1 MIASSYLSSWFL
13 IDLTSTLPV
22 DLIFNFGNINK
33 ISRFSRIGKISKLV
47 KLTKILRM
55 LKIAK
60 VNNKLVKH
68 LGDILKIGASTERLV
83 LLILSF
89 FVLQHVTACLW

>member
-1 MIASSYLSSWFL
+1 MRYVTTWFF
-13 IDLTSTLPV
+13 IDLTSVLPFDV
-22 DLIFNFGNINK
+22 IFNMGSINK

-47 KLTKILRM
+47 KLAKIIRM

-68 LGDILKIGASTERLV
+68 LGDVLRIGASTERLM

-89 FVLQHVTACLW
+89 FALQHVVACLW

>member
-1 MIASSYLSSWFL
+1 MKYIMSWFF
-13 IDLTSTLPV
+13 IDLTSVIPF

-33 ISRFSRIGKISKLV
+33 ISRFTRIGKISKLV
-47 KLTKILRM
+47 KLTKIMRM

-68 LGDILKIGASTERLV
+68 LGDILKIGASTERLM
-83 LLILSF
+83 LLVLSF